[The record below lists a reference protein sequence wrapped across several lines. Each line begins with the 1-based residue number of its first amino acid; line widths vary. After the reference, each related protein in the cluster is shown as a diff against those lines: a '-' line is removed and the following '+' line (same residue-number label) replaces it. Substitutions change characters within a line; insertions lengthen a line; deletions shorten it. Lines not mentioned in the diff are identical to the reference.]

1 MFRSSRSDD
10 IGLPRISDRSAPHY
24 PFRGL
29 LSVYSRYSLHACQV
43 AYATLYTEGFGDFV
57 TSITAPIA
65 SGWSD
70 RYRVGFAPTGDPR
83 LFTAH

>member
-1 MFRSSRSDD
+1 MFRSSDPDD
-10 IGLPRISDRSAPHY
+10 CGLPRISDGSAPHY

-29 LSVYSRYSLHACQV
+29 LSVHSRYGLHACQV
-43 AYATLYTEGFGDFV
+43 AFATLYTEGFGDFV

-70 RYRVGFAPTGDPR
+70 SCRVGFAPTGDLR

>member
-1 MFRSSRSDD
+1 MIRSSNPDD
-10 IGLPRISDRSAPHY
+10 YGLPRISDGSAPHH

-29 LSVYSRYSLHACQV
+29 LCVHLRYGLHACQV
-43 AYATLYTEGFGDFV
+43 AFTTLYTEGFGDFV

-70 RYRVGFAPTGDPR
+70 SCRMGFAPIRD
-83 LFTAH
+83 LHLSTAH